1 MVNLIVSYLE
11 HFTWF
16 FTVVN
21 VEFIVVTTNSVAI
34 FVSMLNFLINYKL
47 IMLCIYLYILYIKM
61 VLN

>member
-47 IMLCIYLYILYIKM
+47 IMLCIYLYILYIQM
-61 VLN
+61 ILN